1 MFQQVKLGYF
11 HNNVFYLEVRAHK
24 RADGW
29 SMLLNNNLP
38 NTEVLLCGIL
48 HKNTGEVA
56 AVSRDWRKTCSFWG
70 NCDICWFL
78 TTNLEMLHRYR
89 FQKRYIVWGHKCDF
103 GEPNGGD
110 SIAVHQD
117 RSWVF
122 GNPVKSSRGK
132 KKNLKISFTKRL
144 HKTSQ
149 ITGVWQSYSQGVG
162 SQYSE
167 KSLSSIFCV
176 SCWSST
182 IAHINII

>member
-11 HNNVFYLEVRAHK
+11 HNNVFYLKVRAHK

-48 HKNTGEVA
+48 HKNTWEVA

-89 FQKRYIVWGHKCDF
+89 FQKRYVVWGGHKCDC

-110 SIAVHQD
+110 SIAMHQD

-122 GNPVKSSRGK
+122 GNPVKSSRVK
-132 KKNLKISFTKRL
+132 KKIWRSASQKGFTKHHR
-144 HKTSQ
+144 
-149 ITGVWQSYSQGVG
+149 
-162 SQYSE
+162 
-167 KSLSSIFCV
+167 SLESDRATLKV
-176 SCWSST
+176 LEV
-182 IAHINII
+182 NI